1 MSWVWLC
8 GILRALMGLASLQF
22 DKRFGFLMFRVPFA
36 CDGAMGSIHFPLYP
50 WSNLENTQV
59 RITDRISA
67 MSCTMLFAC
76 SAARWN
82 WIARPKEIEET
93 QTKKKKNK
101 KKAGTRSP
109 LVVFISSFLFL
120 FLFFLLEV
128 SNWTLRLLL
137 NVLLLWHSCLS

>member
-82 WIARPKEIEET
+82 WIARPKEIGEKQT
-93 QTKKKKNK
+93 QKIIKKKQ
-101 KKAGTRSP
+101 G
-109 LVVFISSFLFL
+109 LVCLWLFL
-120 FLFFLLEV
+120 FPLFFFFFFFFLLLLEV
-128 SNWTLRLLL
+128 SN
-137 NVLLLWHSCLS
+137 

>member
-1 MSWVWLC
+1 
-8 GILRALMGLASLQF
+8 MGLASLQF

-93 QTKKKKNK
+93 QTKKKRIK
-101 KKAGTRSP
+101 KSRDSFAFGCFYFLFS
-109 LVVFISSFLFL
+109 FSFSFLF
-120 FLFFLLEV
+120 
-128 SNWTLRLLL
+128 T
-137 NVLLLWHSCLS
+137 